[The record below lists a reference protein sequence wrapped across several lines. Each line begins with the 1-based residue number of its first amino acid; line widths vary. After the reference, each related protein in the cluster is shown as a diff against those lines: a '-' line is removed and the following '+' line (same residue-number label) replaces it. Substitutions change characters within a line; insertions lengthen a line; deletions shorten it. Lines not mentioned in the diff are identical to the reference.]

1 MKPIGILFLLTSLI
15 AVLTSCDPDTDID
28 SEKPTIDLTYPET
41 FPLNGDTLYFGST
54 ATIKLRLQDNNQLGS
69 TRSLSIDMHHN
80 FDHHSH
86 STEVDES
93 NLDTAKSPVNPYVFI
108 QSYDLPPNLNS
119 YDTEIQINLPKQNEA
134 GLYDSGD
141 YHFFISLTDAQGWS
155 TQKGL
160 SIKIVH
166 R

>member
-1 MKPIGILFLLTSLI
+1 VKQSFPICLILLLSTY
-15 AVLTSCDPDTDID
+15 VLACTTDETVD
-28 SEKPTIDLTYPET
+28 LEKPTIDLTLPEV
-41 FPLNGDTLYFGST
+41 FPLDGDTLSFEDSLYV
-54 ATIKLRLQDNNQLGS
+54 KLRLQDNVALGS
-69 TRSLSIDMHHN
+69 KRCLNLSIHHN

-93 NLDTAKSPVNPYVFI
+93 NLDPVKTPVNPLTFI
-108 QSYDLPPNLNS
+108 QSYDLPAGLS
-119 YDTEIQINLPKQNEA
+119 TYDTNILLILPPSNDQ
-134 GLYDSGD
+134 GLYDEGD

-160 SIKIVH
+160 SIKLLH